1 MKRSDPAARGDRVL
15 RGDICYART
24 PTELTTLRDGYV
36 VCVDGRSEGV
46 FRELPEKYQPL
57 PVHDYTGML
66 VIPGLVDLHIHAPQY
81 AFRGMGMD
89 MELMEWLQKQTFPE
103 ETKYGDLDY
112 ARRAYSQFVQDMR
125 QSATTHACIF
135 ATRHREATE
144 LLMELMEQSGLV
156 SCVGKVNMDRDAPE
170 GLREESAQV
179 SERETVAWLD
189 RVRGKFRHTKPIL
202 TPRFVP
208 CCTEELLEKL
218 GELQREQGLPV
229 QSHLSENPGEVEL
242 VRRLCPE
249 SPFYG
254 DVYDRYGLF
263 GKDHHSRRYGDPY
276 DRHGLFGVDHW
287 PVPTIMAHCVYSGE
301 EEMERIRENG
311 VFVAHCPASNTNL
324 ASGIAPVRK
333 YLRRGLRV
341 GLGSDVAGGHT
352 ASILRAA
359 CDAVQ
364 VSKLYWR
371 LVDEND
377 PPLTFRE
384 AFYLAS
390 AGGGA
395 FFGKV
400 GSFAPGYE
408 FSAVVLDDRGLRRP
422 FELTVEQRLEQAAY
436 SGLDLY
442 GVRAKFVAEERLFE
456 TTA

>member
-1 MKRSDPAARGDRVL
+1 MKRSDPLASGAYVL
-15 RGDICYART
+15 KGDICYAGT
-24 PTELTTLRDGYV
+24 PTELAALRDGYA
-36 VCVDGRSEGV
+36 VCADGHSQGV
-46 FRELPEKYQPL
+46 FRDLPEEYSGL

-103 ETKYGDLDY
+103 EAKYRDLDY
-112 ARRAYSQFVQDMR
+112 ARTAYGQFAGEMR
-125 QSATTHACIF
+125 HSATTHACIF

-144 LLMELMEQSGLV
+144 LLMEQMEESGLV
-156 SCVGKVNMDRDAPE
+156 SYVGKVNMDRDAPD
-170 GLREESAQV
+170 GLREESAQESV
-179 SERETVAWLD
+179 RETVAWLD
-189 RVRGKFRHTKPIL
+189 RVQGRFRHTMPIL
-202 TPRFVP
+202 TPRFIP
-208 CCTEELLEKL
+208 CCSEELLEEL
-218 GELQREQGLPV
+218 GELQRGRGLPV

-242 VRRLCPE
+242 VRRLCPD
-249 SPFYG
+249 SAFYG
-254 DVYDRYGLF
+254 DA
-263 GKDHHSRRYGDPY
+263 Y
-276 DRHGLFGVDHW
+276 DRHGLFGVDRRDHR
-287 PVPTIMAHCVYSGE
+287 PVPTIMAHCVWSGE
-301 EEMERIRENG
+301 EETDRLKENG
-311 VFVAHCPASNTNL
+311 VYVAHCPASNTNL
-324 ASGIAPVRK
+324 ASGIAPIRK
-333 YLRRGLRV
+333 YLRRGLRA

-384 AFYLAS
+384 AFYLAT

-400 GSFAPGYE
+400 GSFAAGYE
-408 FSAVVLDDRGLRRP
+408 FSAVVLDDRSLCRP
-422 FELTVEQRLEQAAY
+422 FDLTVEQRLERAAY

-442 GVRAKFVAEERLFE
+442 GVRAKYAAGKLLFDE
-456 TTA
+456 TD